1 MGVNL
6 PLTLMEDEFAVVKT
20 GPKSG
25 AVLVLRA
32 RRYTRE
38 LLKYF
43 VIKTFSYLTWLFQ
56 FTNNVNTHFYSPL
69 INRVLKQ
76 LIYEVTFYA

>member
-43 VIKTFSYLTWLFQ
+43 VIKTFSYLT
-56 FTNNVNTHFYSPL
+56 
-69 INRVLKQ
+69 
-76 LIYEVTFYA
+76 